1 MFKINTSGTRNT
13 TDTKLV
19 RRIAREDKF
28 ATLQRLKTS
37 ISGLQSKDARQR
49 LAKNGPNEIIN
60 KPKNT
65 RLQFLCEAFMTPFT
79 SILLGLAIVSIV
91 LNYKLKVHNLD
102 TPVLIVLVLIISGI
116 LSFIQNIKIR
126 AAIQN
131 LLHKISPTTKVM
143 RDCMP
148 QELATKEL
156 VVGDIILLQAGEV
169 VPADVRILKNNN
181 IICSADFF
189 MDEDNPIYKS
199 EITSLGQRNNHGY
212 VDYANIL
219 YAGTRILAGSGVGV
233 VFATGKETVFGKL
246 AQNISKM
253 ELKKHVFNLDTRNL
267 TRVFLILAA
276 VIVPLFLVISSM
288 MHGNWENTLVFA
300 LAVVVGLT
308 SDAVPIS
315 ITSQLLKNS
324 IHHPSN
330 NMVMKK
336 QNQSN

>member
-1 MFKINTSGTRNT
+1 MPT
-13 TDTKLV
+13 
-19 RRIAREDKF
+19 
-28 ATLQRLKTS
+28 
-37 ISGLQSKDARQR
+37 
-49 LAKNGPNEIIN
+49 
-60 KPKNT
+60 
-65 RLQFLCEAFMTPFT
+65 
-79 SILLGLAIVSIV
+79 IVSIM

-102 TPVLIVLVLIISGI
+102 TPVLIILVLAISGI

-156 VVGDIILLQAGEV
+156 VAGDIILLQAGEV

-189 MDEDNPIYKS
+189 MDEDNPVYKS

-212 VDYANIL
+212 IDYSNIL
-219 YAGTRILAGSGVGV
+219 YAGTRIIAGSGVGV

-246 AQNISKM
+246 SQNISKM
-253 ELKKHVFNLDTRNL
+253 ELKKHVFNLDTKNL

-276 VIVPLFLVISSM
+276 IIVPLFLVISSM

-330 NMVMKK
+330 SMVMKK